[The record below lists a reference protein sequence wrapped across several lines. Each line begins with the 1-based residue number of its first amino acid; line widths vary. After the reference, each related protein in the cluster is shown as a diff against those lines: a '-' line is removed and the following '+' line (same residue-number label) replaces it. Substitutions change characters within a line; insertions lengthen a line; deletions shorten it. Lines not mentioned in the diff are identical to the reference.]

1 MLVIGKTTFIEELY
15 TGFIKKEY
23 FKKYAFKIHSNRV
36 GDEIN
41 TTHLVITNY

>member
-1 MLVIGKTTFIEELY
+1 MMVIGKTPLIEKLY
-15 TGFIKKEY
+15 EGYIKKEY

-41 TTHLVITNY
+41 TTHVVITNY